1 MKKILALLAVALAS
15 AGIAFAQAPAK
26 DAKKPDAMKEA
37 PAKADAKKAAPMD
50 INTAAP
56 KELAT
61 LPDQGLT
68 SYKLFMAYKGAL
80 MVDDETL
87 YRTMEVAA
95 KTGAPE
101 KCVLDWVTAADRM
114 RIKGVGS
121 EYSELL
127 RAAGVRTV
135 NELRFR
141 NPQKLASVMGEVN
154 TRRKLVRVLPSVNTV
169 ARWIET
175 AKKLPPLISY

>member
-1 MKKILALLAVALAS
+1 MGYPITEIQGIGTDIATILKSDGIRTTVGLLRLAKTPKQRLKI
-15 AGIAFAQAPAK
+15 AG
-26 DAKKPDAMKEA
+26 
-37 PAKADAKKAAPMD
+37 
-50 INTAAP
+50 
-56 KELAT
+56 
-61 LPDQGLT
+61 
-68 SYKLFMAYKGAL
+68 
-80 MVDDETL
+80 
-87 YRTMEVAA
+87 
-95 KTGAPE
+95 KTGAAE

-114 RIKGVGS
+114 RVKGVGW

-141 NPQKLASVMGEVN
+141 NPQKLATAMEDVN
-154 TRRKLVRVLPSVNTV
+154 IKQKLVRVLPSVNTV